1 MDRPIYLEGGVEI
14 PASEIDAEY
23 SRASGPG
30 GQHVNKTETRV
41 TLRLNIAE
49 SPSLPDTVRARLL
62 EKLASRLTKTGELL
76 ISSDKHRERGR
87 NMADAA
93 ERMQELLSQALVV
106 PKKRKPTKPSRGA
119 QERRLKDKRI
129 TSEKKKGRRGDF
141 D

>member
-1 MDRPIYLEGGVEI
+1 MERPIYLEDGVEI
-14 PASEIDAEY
+14 PPSEIDTEY

-49 SPSLPDTVRARLL
+49 SPSLPEPMRARLL
-62 EKLASRLTKTGELL
+62 EKLASRLTKNGELL

-87 NMADAA
+87 NLADAGD
-93 ERMQELLSQALVV
+93 RMQEILAQALVV

-119 QERRLKDKRI
+119 KERRLKDKRI